1 MREVIKGGEYTQFDG
16 KEYRIVKKQDGS
28 YGLISYDEDDI
39 AKGFEDITTQYSN
52 RPIFKKK
59 ITPSEVSD
67 VYHYSTHWLY
77 KGYRVTVKSNDDW
90 FNDNLTEIEIITDSL
105 ELARSEG
112 FPMFMDRDYIGTVPK
127 SALELVETKT
137 PAPNYFKI

>member
-1 MREVIKGGEYTQFDG
+1 MDKIIKGGYYTHYDD
-16 KEYRIVKKQDGS
+16 KEYRISKKQDGS
-28 YGLISYDEDDI
+28 YGLISHDQEDLK
-39 AKGFEDITTQYSN
+39 KGFEDITGEYDKISF
-52 RPIFKKK
+52 FKKK

-77 KGYRVTVKSNDDW
+77 KGYWVTVKSNDDW